1 MNKFGNIKS
10 KIEKVLVSSYGKDSF
25 KSNLKEFKSR
35 ILSDKSLAEA
45 YYLYDEL
52 NSQKGFTKE
61 IATEYVNESFEKLND
76 IINNNSMKIQE
87 LSEWVNSILSKSVE
101 NSYVDIDNI
110 IYERSLT
117 KLEIVVESKLKIQ
130 NRLTE
135 TKLEDV
141 IKESVNLPLSTML
154 RIASNTFN
162 REFDNIAES
171 EKEEL
176 KSLLSMSKEQISN
189 EITTLKESVVNKLQ
203 TTINENDDK
212 EITSRIDQTIQKINE
227 SKNTLIS
234 LYKLRQLHEGL

>member
-35 ILSDKSLAEA
+35 ILGDKSLAEA

-101 NSYVDIDNI
+101 NGYVDIDNI

-135 TKLEDV
+135 TKIEDV
-141 IKESVNLPLSTML
+141 IKESINLPLSTML

>member
-35 ILSDKSLAEA
+35 ILGDKSLAEA

>member
-35 ILSDKSLAEA
+35 ILGDKSLAEA

-101 NSYVDIDNI
+101 NGYVDIDNI

-117 KLEIVVESKLKIQ
+117 KLEIVV
-130 NRLTE
+130 
-135 TKLEDV
+135 
-141 IKESVNLPLSTML
+141 
-154 RIASNTFN
+154 
-162 REFDNIAES
+162 
-171 EKEEL
+171 
-176 KSLLSMSKEQISN
+176 
-189 EITTLKESVVNKLQ
+189 
-203 TTINENDDK
+203 
-212 EITSRIDQTIQKINE
+212 
-227 SKNTLIS
+227 
-234 LYKLRQLHEGL
+234 

>member
-1 MNKFGNIKS
+1 
-10 KIEKVLVSSYGKDSF
+10 
-25 KSNLKEFKSR
+25 
-35 ILSDKSLAEA
+35 
-45 YYLYDEL
+45 
-52 NSQKGFTKE
+52 
-61 IATEYVNESFEKLND
+61 
-76 IINNNSMKIQE
+76 
-87 LSEWVNSILSKSVE
+87 
-101 NSYVDIDNI
+101 
-110 IYERSLT
+110 
-117 KLEIVVESKLKIQ
+117 
-130 NRLTE
+130 
-135 TKLEDV
+135 
-141 IKESVNLPLSTML
+141 ML